1 MNPDVSFAGL
11 LVVAITSFLVPVALA
26 VTPARRIPA
35 AVLLIVAGI
44 VLGPAG
50 LGFVRIDLPI
60 QIMAL
65 LGLALLLFL
74 AGLEI
79 DIQELRGRRLGLAFV
94 AFALSFLLAVAV
106 GEAIGAA
113 GLTSSP
119 LLVAVILVGT
129 SLGVVIPILKD
140 AGETESPF
148 GQLVIA
154 SASVADFGAIV
165 LLSVLFTRDGT
176 GPTSAL
182 LLVGLLVALAAAFAF
197 AVDRAERTH
206 LVSDVLARLQDTTA
220 QIRIRG
226 SFALLI
232 GFAALAEALGLEVI
246 LGAFIA
252 GAILRLVDTDREMTH
267 PQFRAKLEA
276 VGYGVFV
283 PVFFV
288 ATGLRFDLSALL
300 ASPSAVAQVP
310 IFVLAL
316 LVVRGLPA
324 IVFRGHADAPRVVGG
339 GLLQATLLPIAPT
352 QIGLELGLLSPATG
366 AALVVAGLIAVLVFP
381 AVALALLRRASVTD
395 QPTPVL
401 SSMERPA

>member
-1 MNPDVSFAGL
+1 MNPDVSFVGL
-11 LVVAITSFLVPVALA
+11 LIVAATAFVVPIGLA

-35 AVLLIVAGI
+35 VVLLIVAGI
-44 VLGPAG
+44 LLGPSGVG
-50 LGFVRIDLPI
+50 LVLIDLPI

-65 LGLALLLFL
+65 LGLAFLLFL
-74 AGLEI
+74 AGLEVEVH
-79 DIQELRGRRLGLAFV
+79 ELRGRRLKLAFV
-94 AFALSFLLAVAV
+94 AFALSFLLAVAA

-113 GLTSSP
+113 GLTGSP

-129 SLGVVIPILKD
+129 SLGIVIPILKD
-140 AGETESPF
+140 AGETGSSF

-176 GPTSAL
+176 GPASAV
-182 LLVGLLVALAAAFAF
+182 LLVGLLVGLAAAFAF
-197 AVDRAERTH
+197 AVVRTERRRVLT
-206 LVSDVLARLQDTTA
+206 DVLARLQDTTA
-220 QIRIRG
+220 QIRVRG
-226 SFALLI
+226 AFALLI

-252 GAILRLVDTDREMTH
+252 GGILRLVDSDGEMTH

-276 VGYGVFV
+276 IGYGVFV

-300 ASPSAVAQVP
+300 ASPSALAQVP
-310 IFVLAL
+310 IFIVAL
-316 LVVRGLPA
+316 LVVRALPA
-324 IVFRGHADAPRVVGG
+324 IVFRGDADGRRLIGG

-366 AALVVAGLIAVLVFP
+366 AALVVAGLVAVLVFP
-381 AVALALLRRASVTD
+381 TVALALLRG
-395 QPTPVL
+395 TPEIDPPHSSL

>member
-1 MNPDVSFAGL
+1 MNPDVSFVGL
-11 LVVAITSFLVPVALA
+11 LVVAATAFVVPIALA
-26 VTPARRIPA
+26 LTPARRIPA
-35 AVLLIVAGI
+35 VVLLIVAGI
-44 VLGPAG
+44 VLGPSGSG
-50 LGFVRIDLPI
+50 LIRIDLPI

-65 LGLALLLFL
+65 LGLAFLLFL
-74 AGLEI
+74 AGMEI
-79 DIQELRGRRLGLAFV
+79 EVHELRGRRLRLALV
-94 AFALSFLLAVAV
+94 AFALSFLLAVAA
-106 GEAIGAA
+106 GEAVGAA
-113 GLTSSP
+113 GLTGSP

-129 SLGVVIPILKD
+129 SLGIVIPILKD
-140 AGETESPF
+140 AGETGSSF

-176 GPTSAL
+176 GPASAV
-182 LLVGLLVALAAAFAF
+182 LLVGLLVGLGAAFAF
-197 AVDRAERTH
+197 AVVRTERRRVLT
-206 LVSDVLARLQDTTA
+206 DVLAQLQDTTA
-220 QIRIRG
+220 QIRVRG
-226 SFALLI
+226 AFALLI

-252 GAILRLVDTDREMTH
+252 GAILRLVDTDGEMTH

-276 VGYGVFV
+276 IGYGVFV

-300 ASPSAVAQVP
+300 ASPSALAQVP
-310 IFVLAL
+310 IFIVAL
-316 LVVRGLPA
+316 LVVRALPA
-324 IVFRGHADAPRVVGG
+324 IVFRGDADGRRLIGG

-366 AALVVAGLIAVLVFP
+366 AALVVAGLVAVLVFP
-381 AVALALLRRASVTD
+381 TVALALMRRAPAIDPPRSS
-395 QPTPVL
+395 L

>member
-1 MNPDVSFAGL
+1 MNPDVSFVGL
-11 LVVAITSFLVPVALA
+11 LVVAATAFVVPIALA

-35 AVLLIVAGI
+35 VVLLIVAGI
-44 VLGPAG
+44 LLGPSGVG
-50 LGFVRIDLPI
+50 LVRIDLPI

-65 LGLALLLFL
+65 LGLAFLLFL
-74 AGLEI
+74 AGMEI
-79 DIQELRGRRLGLAFV
+79 EVHELRGRRLGLALV
-94 AFALSFLLAVAV
+94 AFALSFLLAGAA
-106 GEAIGAA
+106 GEAVGAA
-113 GLTSSP
+113 GLTGAP

-129 SLGVVIPILKD
+129 SLGIVIPILKD

-176 GPTSAL
+176 GPASAV
-182 LLVGLLVALAAAFAF
+182 LLVGLLVGLAAAFAL
-197 AVDRAERTH
+197 AVARTERAH
-206 LVSDVLARLQDTTA
+206 LLTDVLARLQDTTA
-220 QIRIRG
+220 QIRVRG
-226 SFALLI
+226 AFALLI

-252 GAILRLVDTDREMTH
+252 GAILRLVDSDGEMTH
-267 PQFRAKLEA
+267 ARFRAKLEA
-276 VGYGVFV
+276 IGYGVFV

-288 ATGLRFDLSALL
+288 ATGLRLDLSALL
-300 ASPSAVAQVP
+300 ASPSAFAQVP
-310 IFVLAL
+310 IFVIAL
-316 LVVRGLPA
+316 LAVRAVPA
-324 IVFRGHADAPRVVGG
+324 IVFRGDADARRLVAG

-381 AVALALLRRASVTD
+381 TLALALLRGAPAID
-395 QPTPVL
+395 QPRSSL

>member
-1 MNPDVSFAGL
+1 MTPDVSFVGL
-11 LVVAITSFLVPVALA
+11 LVVAAIAFVVPIALA

-35 AVLLIVAGI
+35 VVLLILAGI
-44 VLGPAG
+44 LLGPSGIG
-50 LGFVRIDLPI
+50 LVLIDLPI

-65 LGLALLLFL
+65 LGLAFLLFL
-74 AGLEI
+74 AGMEVEVH
-79 DIQELRGRRLGLAFV
+79 ELRGRRLKLAVVASVMSFV
-94 AFALSFLLAVAV
+94 LAVAA
-106 GEAIGAA
+106 GAAIGAA

-129 SLGVVIPILKD
+129 SLGIVIPILKD
-140 AGETESPF
+140 AGETGSSF

-176 GPTSAL
+176 GPASAV
-182 LLVGLLVALAAAFAF
+182 LLVGLLVGLAAAFAF
-197 AVDRAERTH
+197 AVVRTERRRVLT
-206 LVSDVLARLQDTTA
+206 DVLTRLQDTTA
-220 QIRIRG
+220 QIRVRG
-226 SFALLI
+226 AFALLI

-252 GAILRLVDTDREMTH
+252 GAILRLVDTDGEMTH

-276 VGYGVFV
+276 IGYGVFV

-300 ASPSAVAQVP
+300 ASPSALAQVP
-310 IFVLAL
+310 IFVVAL
-316 LVVRGLPA
+316 LVVRALPA
-324 IVFRGHADAPRVVGG
+324 IVFRSDADGRRLIGG

-381 AVALALLRRASVTD
+381 TVALALLRQASATD
-395 QPTPVL
+395 QPRSSL
-401 SSMERPA
+401 SSMERPV

>member
-1 MNPDVSFAGL
+1 VNPDVSFVGL
-11 LVVAITSFLVPVALA
+11 LVVAAAAFVVPIALA
-26 VTPARRIPA
+26 LTPARRIPA
-35 AVLLIVAGI
+35 VVLLIVAGI
-44 VLGPAG
+44 VLGPSGIG
-50 LGFVRIDLPI
+50 LIRIDLPI

-65 LGLALLLFL
+65 LGLAFLLFL
-74 AGLEI
+74 AGMEI
-79 DIQELRGRRLGLAFV
+79 EVHELRGRRLRLALG
-94 AFALSFLLAVAV
+94 AFALSFLLAVAAGAAV
-106 GEAIGAA
+106 GAA
-113 GLTSSP
+113 GLTGSP

-129 SLGVVIPILKD
+129 SLGIVIPILKD
-140 AGETESPF
+140 AGETGSSF

-176 GPTSAL
+176 GPASAV
-182 LLVGLLVALAAAFAF
+182 LLVGLLVGLAAAFAF
-197 AVDRAERTH
+197 AVVRTERRRVLT
-206 LVSDVLARLQDTTA
+206 DVLARLQDTTA
-220 QIRIRG
+220 QIRVRG
-226 SFALLI
+226 AFALLI

-252 GAILRLVDTDREMTH
+252 GAILRLVDTDGEMTH

-276 VGYGVFV
+276 IGYGVFV

-300 ASPSAVAQVP
+300 ASPSALAQVP
-310 IFVLAL
+310 IFIVAL
-316 LVVRGLPA
+316 LVVRALPA
-324 IVFRGHADAPRVVGG
+324 IVFRGDGDARRVIGG

-381 AVALALLRRASVTD
+381 TVALALLRGASASD
-395 QPTPVL
+395 DPIPSL